1 MDRAL
6 FTSKG
11 DVMKVLTRLA
21 VGATAAIGLPAFAAP
36 IAAGALGPAAGPNFG
51 GGGQHPVFVQ
61 TDNVAGNQVV
71 AYDRAA
77 NGTLTLAN
85 TYATG
90 GLGGILNG
98 SQVDHLGS
106 QGSLTYDAAHS

>member
-1 MDRAL
+1 
-6 FTSKG
+6 
-11 DVMKVLTRLA
+11 MKRFTRLA
-21 VGATAAIGLPAFAAP
+21 VGAGTSLGLSAFAAP
-36 IAAGALGPAAGPNFG
+36 IAAGASGPASGPGFG

-77 NGTLTLAN
+77 NGTLTLAA

-90 GLGGILNG
+90 GLGGVLNG

-106 QGSLTYDAAHS
+106 EGSLDL